1 MLTDTDDPLSVE
13 DVFEQGTMA
22 SFDKLPHKD
31 QRNVFGP

>member
-13 DVFEQGTMA
+13 DVFEQGIMT
-22 SFDKLPHKD
+22 SFGKLPHKS